1 MSHIHTLPPSLPCT
15 ARSACPSISHPLAL
29 LAHICFG
36 FHVACLACMHAC
48 IAEVEED
55 KGVLTVEDVYIGMPV
70 TTTLTP
76 ADVSDWLQSQ
86 QVSQPLMP

>member
-1 MSHIHTLPPSLPCT
+1 
-15 ARSACPSISHPLAL
+15 
-29 LAHICFG
+29 
-36 FHVACLACMHAC
+36 MHAC